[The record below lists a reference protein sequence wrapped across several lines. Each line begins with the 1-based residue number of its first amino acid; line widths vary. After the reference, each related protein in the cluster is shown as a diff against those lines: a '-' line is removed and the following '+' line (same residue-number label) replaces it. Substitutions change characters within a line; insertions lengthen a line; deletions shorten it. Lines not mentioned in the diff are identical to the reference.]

1 MYLYE
6 TAGWVSSPCTSTYYT
21 LRTQEMAT
29 KFIGTIN
36 KVRPFMKPRVGF
48 LLLAPVLAILLGP
61 HDMATEF
68 TETTNKVRP

>member
-1 MYLYE
+1 
-6 TAGWVSSPCTSTYYT
+6 
-21 LRTQEMAT
+21 MAT